1 MKVVFDSSTLILLA
15 KIYLLREV
23 SEDVEVIIP
32 EAVKKEC
39 LVKKTLDAELISL
52 LIRER
57 KIQVHKVDNA
67 GAIKK
72 IRLDFRIERGEAE
85 ALWLARKY
93 KCPLAVDDG
102 PTIRACKI
110 MALEFLTAIHFL
122 LSFASGKKLPTSLAQ
137 EKLEKLFRYGRYN
150 KRIIEDALKHLK
162 GV

>member
-1 MKVVFDSSTLILLA
+1 MKIVFDSSTLILLA
-15 KIYLLREV
+15 KIHLLREV

-32 EAVKKEC
+32 EEVKKEC

-52 LIRER
+52 LIEEGKIKVREVEDA
-57 KIQVHKVDNA
+57 K
-67 GAIKK
+67 AIKK

-93 KCPLAVDDG
+93 NYPLAVDDG
-102 PTIRACKI
+102 PTIKVCKI
-110 MALEFLTAIHFL
+110 MAIKFLTAIHFL
-122 LSFASGKKLPTSLAQ
+122 LSFASEKKLPAALAQ

-150 KRIIEDALKHLK
+150 KRIIEDALKRLK